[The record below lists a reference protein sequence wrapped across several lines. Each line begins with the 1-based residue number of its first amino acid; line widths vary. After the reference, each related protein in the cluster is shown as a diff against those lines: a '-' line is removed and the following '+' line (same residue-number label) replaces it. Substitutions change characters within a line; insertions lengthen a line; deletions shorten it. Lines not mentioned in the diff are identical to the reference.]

1 MTMNQSLTGKNK
13 TNHGSNSNSN
23 HFVKTT
29 FVHQSGGEKEE
40 SVNLHEE
47 IKEYDE
53 YSRKVREHHMSEEE
67 SVEGSGID
75 L

>member
-1 MTMNQSLTGKNK
+1 M
-13 TNHGSNSNSN
+13 
-23 HFVKTT
+23 KTT